1 MKKRK
6 PRSDGRYSINI
17 SFTENEV
24 DLIEHV
30 DERGNFS
37 SYVKY
42 LIRKDMQGANNIP
55 LDLIQGLLKNNIQ
68 NKNEEQKEQKEEKP
82 KPNKTAIN
90 NILNKKI
97 KGC

>member
-6 PRSDGRYSINI
+6 PRADGRYSINL

-24 DLIEHV
+24 DLIDYV
-30 DERGNFS
+30 DSKGNFS

-68 NKNEEQKEQKEEKP
+68 NKEIEQKEKKEEKP

-90 NILNKKI
+90 NILSKKI